1 MIAAVSDVPRS
12 AMRVGRYETLR
23 RIACGAMSEL
33 WLARMS
39 GIEGFTKLVVLKWM
53 RDDIDDREQAER
65 RFVREAKI
73 AARLDHPNVVHTLD
87 LGLAQGRHFVAM
99 EYVHGETVAQLL
111 ARGGALPEGCACRIA
126 IEVLAALAHA
136 HGRTE
141 EDGTPLGI
149 VHRDVSPQNIIV
161 TYEGHV
167 VLVDFGIARA
177 AAWEDLTYTGEV
189 KGKLAYAAPEQA
201 RGDDVDARADLWAT
215 AATLVHL
222 LGDRALPEGLAAI
235 VHTAMQPD
243 RAQRH
248 ANASTM
254 RAALVDEASRRGL
267 DVGADPLRR
276 LVRERC
282 GARPHPSGAAESWF
296 LPPVATRVHAQPRR
310 SSRRTIG
317 LVAAGS
323 VIAIAAVIAIAMPKD
338 ETPAP
343 TPIAS
348 EPSMPAPVP
357 TAIATPTPTPIEPP
371 TPARVESA
379 TPRPAAT
386 RTRSRRAARTR
397 RDPSA
402 RELDALL
409 PSPEV
414 D

>member
-1 MIAAVSDVPRS
+1 MSDVPKN

-53 RDDIDDREQAER
+53 RDDVDDREQAER
-65 RFVREAKI
+65 MFVREAKI
-73 AARLDHPNVVHTLD
+73 AARLDHPDIVHTLD

-111 ARGGALPEGCACRIA
+111 ARGGALPEACALRIA

-149 VHRDVSPQNIIV
+149 VHRDVSPSNIIV
-161 TYEGHV
+161 THEGHV

-177 AAWEDLTYTGEV
+177 NAWEDLTYTGEV

-215 AATLVHL
+215 AATLVDL
-222 LGDRALPEGLAAI
+222 LGGRASADGVATI

-243 RAQRH
+243 RAQRYM
-248 ANASTM
+248 NAAMM
-254 RAALVDEASRRGL
+254 RAVLVEEATRRGL
-267 DVGADPLRR
+267 DVGAEPLRR

-282 GARPHPSGAAESWF
+282 GVRPHPSGAAESWF
-296 LPPVATRVHAQPRR
+296 LPQVATPVRARPRGT
-310 SSRRTIG
+310 SRRAIG
-317 LVAAGS
+317 LGAVGSAIAIGAA
-323 VIAIAAVIAIAMPKD
+323 IAIAIPRD
-338 ETPAP
+338 DTPAP
-343 TPIAS
+343 TPTTIAS
-348 EPSMPAPVP
+348 EPRTVVPAPVP
-357 TAIATPTPTPIEPP
+357 TAIATPTPAEPP
-371 TPARVESA
+371 APARAEA
-379 TPRPAAT
+379 TTPRPASK
-386 RTRSRRAARTR
+386 RSRRAPRTR
-397 RDPSA
+397 RDPSK